1 MNERK
6 TALIETF
13 ISKVKEKY
21 PSLIIDYEFCSETGE
36 YDIWHTD
43 SRLQFEDHDFL
54 KYVGKLMQEILFDN
68 NLFEFCFGYD
78 HLKFKE
84 LSSSYNYD
92 VIVNEVETVLIND
105 GTKEIEFYITND
117 DSVKLTDLKLFYNR
131 KNKLKNFNVP
141 NEPENL
147 LIVLEQSNIY
157 VNNQDERLVA

>member
-6 TALIETF
+6 TMLIETF

-21 PSLIIDYEFCSETGE
+21 PSVMIGYEFCSETGE

-43 SRLQFEDHDFL
+43 SRLQFEDQDFL

-92 VIVNEVETVLIND
+92 VIVNEVEPV
-105 GTKEIEFYITND
+105 KEE
-117 DSVKLTDLKLFYNR
+117 
-131 KNKLKNFNVP
+131 
-141 NEPENL
+141 
-147 LIVLEQSNIY
+147 
-157 VNNQDERLVA
+157 

>member
-1 MNERK
+1 MLVNSCRK
-6 TALIETF
+6 
-13 ISKVKEKY
+13 Y
-21 PSLIIDYEFCSETGE
+21 Y
-36 YDIWHTD
+36 
-43 SRLQFEDHDFL
+43 
-54 KYVGKLMQEILFDN
+54 FDN

-105 GTKEIEFYITND
+105 GTEIEFYITND